1 MKIFLPI
8 VYSIDDNYTLP
19 VMVAIKSLQ
28 RSKKREINLKIYIFN
43 AGLKDENKN
52 KILTLKK
59 EDCQIEFVCV
69 SEFLIGAEFYACHDF
84 SEAMYYRFFI
94 PQILSEYEKV
104 LYLDTD
110 TVVTN
115 CVSKIFEE
123 DLSGFALGACYDY
136 GMMNNPNVSKNYV
149 NSGVILYNCVEFNKC
164 NFADKCVDF
173 VNNNK
178 NLSYPDQDTI
188 NYVCQGKIKL
198 LSPTYNFLTVLCW
211 DYDSMGTNLKNGLK
225 VCKINNKKNVIV
237 WHYAGLKPWAIKSTP
252 LANKWWNFVKYLPH
266 KTQKEIKEYYKTK
279 KSETIEYYHKVTSK
293 KYYNPYIVKEQY
305 NKVQKF
311 KLKIKNLFRR

>member
-1 MKIFLPI
+1 
-8 VYSIDDNYTLP
+8 
-19 VMVAIKSLQ
+19 MVAIKSLQ

-115 CVSKIFEE
+115 CVSKIFEQ
-123 DLSGFALGACYDY
+123 DLSGYRVGCLLRLRYD
-136 GMMNNPNVSKNYV
+136 
-149 NSGVILYNCVEFNKC
+149 
-164 NFADKCVDF
+164 
-173 VNNNK
+173 
-178 NLSYPDQDTI
+178 
-188 NYVCQGKIKL
+188 
-198 LSPTYNFLTVLCW
+198 
-211 DYDSMGTNLKNGLK
+211 
-225 VCKINNKKNVIV
+225 
-237 WHYAGLKPWAIKSTP
+237 
-252 LANKWWNFVKYLPH
+252 
-266 KTQKEIKEYYKTK
+266 
-279 KSETIEYYHKVTSK
+279 
-293 KYYNPYIVKEQY
+293 EQS
-305 NKVQKF
+305 
-311 KLKIKNLFRR
+311 